1 MITSFIMLM
10 VGLEVLYSSFEKIVN
25 NSFTPPNPL
34 SALVGIGSAL
44 IMVAVYIYNSRL
56 AKKVNSQA
64 LMAAAKG

>member
-1 MITSFIMLM
+1 M

-44 IMVAVYIYNSRL
+44 IMKERL
-56 AKKVNSQA
+56 TNVEASFILADAGMNNTYTCA
-64 LMAAAKG
+64 